1 MDEKD
6 EKDENIEESR
16 PAYDHHQPYL
26 HKRRLETIQPPSEE
40 EVIETQEKEN
50 KKIHQKLLKKKR
62 RIIIVNTFSL
72 LATLLGLGWTVHYF
86 WRYYEYEITNDAT
99 IEEYITPINP
109 RVSGY
114 IKDIYFNEHQ
124 RVKAGDTLVVLDDRE
139 FKIKLLD
146 AEAAL
151 KDAEASKNVLRSN
164 IETSEN
170 TVSVSEA
177 NIAEAKVRMD
187 NAYRDYIR
195 YENLVEEESV
205 PQQQYDTKKTEYEAL
220 KAKYNS
226 LILTKKTN
234 ESSTEGVSKRQE
246 NMDAMVLRSR
256 ANVEMAKLNLS
267 YTAIVAPY
275 DGYVGRKTIEIGELV
290 QPGQTLTNIIKA
302 NNKWVTANYKEKQIK
317 NIYIGQRMRIRI
329 DAFPNKVFEGKV
341 TAISEATGSK
351 YSMIPTDNSAGNFVK
366 IQQRIPVRV
375 EFVNLPKEY
384 QDKIRAGMMVETEA
398 EIK

>member
-1 MDEKD
+1 MEEKEEKD
-6 EKDENIEESR
+6 KDIEQ
-16 PAYDHHQPYL
+16 PKTVYDHHR
-26 HKRRLETIQPPSEE
+26 RRLETDQPPLEKE
-40 EVIETQEKEN
+40 IIDTQEKEN
-50 KKIHQKLLKKKR
+50 RKIHQKLLKKKR
-62 RIIIVNTFSL
+62 RIIIVNTVSI
-72 LATLLGLGWTVHYF
+72 LAMLLGLGWTIHYF
-86 WRYYEYEITNDAT
+86 WRYFEYEITNDAT
-99 IEEYITPINP
+99 IEEYITPVNP

-114 IKDIYFNEHQ
+114 IKDIYFGEHQ
-124 RVKAGDTLVVLDDRE
+124 WVKAGDTLVVLDDRE

-151 KDAEASKNVLRSN
+151 KDAEASKEVLRSN

-195 YENLVEEESV
+195 YENLVKEESV
-205 PQQQYDTKKTEYEAL
+205 PQQQYDMKKTEYEAL

-226 LILTKKTN
+226 LILQKKTN
-234 ESSTEGVSKRQE
+234 ESSTAGVSKRQE
-246 NMDAMVLRSR
+246 NLDALILRSR
-256 ANVEMAKLNLS
+256 ANLEMAKLNLS
-267 YTAIVAPY
+267 YTAIIAPY

-317 NIYIGQRMRIRI
+317 NIYIGQKVRIRI
-329 DAFPNKVFEGKV
+329 DAFPSEVFEGKV

-366 IQQRIPVRV
+366 IQQRIPVRI
-375 EFVNLPKEY
+375 EFENLPKEY
-384 QDKIRAGMMVETEA
+384 EDKIRAGMMVETEA
-398 EIK
+398 ELK